1 MGSFTGI
8 ALKLTSVLLFIIM
21 ASLIKATTDDVPTG
35 QAVFFRSFFALPVIL
50 IWLVQR
56 GDLKTGLRTRRP
68 MMHVVRG
75 LVGVSAM
82 GCGFASLGYLPL
94 PEVTAI
100 GFTAPLLTV
109 LLAALMLGERLRA
122 FRMTA
127 VFIGLIGV
135 FIILLPRLTVFAD
148 GAFDAGIRIGVILV
162 LLSAALRALVQ
173 VHVRKMA
180 ATEET
185 AAIVFYFSI
194 TASFMG
200 LCTLPFG
207 WVMPEWHVI
216 GYLVAAG
223 LVGGVA
229 QIFVT
234 SAYKYSGAALLAP
247 FDYASILFA
256 LLIGYFVFSEVP
268 TLQMLLGSAVVIAAG
283 ILIIWR
289 ERQLGLQ
296 RGKARP
302 NVTPQG

>member
-135 FIILLPRLTVFAD
+135 FIILLPRLTVFTD

>member
-35 QAVFFRSFFALPVIL
+35 QAVFFRSFFALPAIVL
-50 IWLVQR
+50 WLVQR
-56 GDLKTGLRTRRP
+56 GELKTGLRTARP

-109 LLAALMLGERLRA
+109 LLAAVLLGERLRA

-127 VFIGLIGV
+127 VFIGLVGV
-135 FIILLPRLTVFAD
+135 FIILSPRLTVFSAD
-148 GAFDAGIRIGVILV
+148 TFDAGIRIGVILV
-162 LLSAALRALVQ
+162 LLSAALRAFVQ
-173 VHVRKMA
+173 IHVRKMA

-185 AAIVFYFSI
+185 AAIVFYFSM

-256 LLIGYFVFSEVP
+256 LLIGYFVFAEVP